1 MIQIRNYMFETNSS
15 SCHALVVP
23 INQAVRFSTIA
34 CSEGL
39 DYLLENAVGAY
50 GLIQWLYNEG
60 VEEIKYNGDQASIRR
75 KINEIK
81 YSKEKYDLRVG
92 INGTYLSKDILKLI
106 IFGDETA
113 VEIRDDSNP
122 IENNNELIFLGDR
135 CL

>member
-23 INQAVRFSTIA
+23 MNQEVRFSTIA

-39 DYLLENAVGAY
+39 NYLLENAFGTY

-60 VEEIKYNGDQASIRR
+60 VEEIKYNGNQASIRR
-75 KINEIK
+75 EINEVK

-122 IENNNELIFLGDR
+122 VENDNELIFLGDR
-135 CL
+135 C